1 MLTDQEV
8 EDAPNTGKPYKIYDG
23 KGLHVFVSHRGSKF
37 WRLKYRIGGKE
48 RLLSIGSTS
57 LFTVEEA
64 RDKAASTKKLLAE
77 GIDPAVMKREIQ
89 AARADSAI
97 DESKGPAYKLTEKD
111 KALADYIVDQMA
123 ARFGLTAG
131 PF

>member
-8 EDAPNTGKPYKIYDG
+8 EDAPNTGNPYKIYDG

-37 WRLKYRIGGKE
+37 WRLKYRIDGKE
-48 RLLSIGSTS
+48 KSLSIGSAASITI
-57 LFTVEEA
+57 EEA
-64 RDKAASTKKLLAE
+64 REKAASAKKLLSE
-77 GIDPAVMKREIQ
+77 GIDPSLMKKEMKE
-89 AARADSAI
+89 ARADAVF
-97 DESKGPAYKLTEKD
+97 SKTYKLTEKD
-111 KALADYIVDQMA
+111 KAIADYIVDQMA

>member
-1 MLTDQEV
+1 MLTDKEV
-8 EDAPNTGKPYKIYDG
+8 ADAPSTGKPYTIYDG

-37 WRLKYRIGGKE
+37 WRLKYRFGGKE

-57 LFTVEEA
+57 LVTVDEA
-64 RDKAASTKKLLAE
+64 RDKAASTKKLLSE
-77 GIDPAVMKREIQ
+77 GIDPAAMKREMQ
-89 AARADSAI
+89 SARADSAI
-97 DESKGPAYKLTEKD
+97 SASKRPAYKLTEKD
-111 KALADYIVDQMA
+111 KAIADYIVDQMA